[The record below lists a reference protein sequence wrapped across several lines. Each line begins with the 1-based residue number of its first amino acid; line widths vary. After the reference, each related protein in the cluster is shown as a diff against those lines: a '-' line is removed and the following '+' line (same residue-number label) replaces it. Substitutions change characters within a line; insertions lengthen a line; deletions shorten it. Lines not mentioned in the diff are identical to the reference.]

1 MRIKFTIIICFL
13 FLTSCGQSQTEKIT
27 GNPTNDF
34 PKLFDQNSVIVDIMD
49 GLKTDPKQ
57 LELTAKLQKAFQ
69 ENYEWFQEYIKT
81 AEKGQ
86 PLKYHTN
93 FGITE
98 TEYNEYLKL
107 SGKVEVISSGKET
120 IEIKKNGDNIK
131 FIGQDKTSIFNDLT
145 IDLKNNQI
153 LFKNYVLSFVNE
165 INVTDNDNGLKSKW
179 KGYNWEFV
187 NPELNEETDIQTLD
201 EFISISLTIGQLE
214 KNGKTYMQIK
224 ERKMINGFKTIDN
237 QVPIM
242 F

>member
-1 MRIKFTIIICFL
+1 MKIKFTIIICFL

-27 GNPTNDF
+27 ENRTNDLSA
-34 PKLFDQNSVIVDIMD
+34 LFDQSSVTVDIMD
-49 GLKTDPKQ
+49 ELKTDPKQ

-81 AEKGQ
+81 AEKGK
-86 PLKYHTN
+86 PLKYHPN
-93 FGITE
+93 FGMTE

-107 SGKVEVISSGKET
+107 SEQVEVISSGKET
-120 IEIKKNGDNIK
+120 IDIKKNADKIN

-187 NPELNEETDIQTLD
+187 NPKLTEETDIQTLD
-201 EFISISLTIGQLE
+201 EFTSITLTIGQLE
-214 KNGKTYMQIK
+214 KNGKTYMKIK
-224 ERKMINGFKTIDN
+224 ERKMANGFKTIDN
-237 QVPIM
+237 QVPVM